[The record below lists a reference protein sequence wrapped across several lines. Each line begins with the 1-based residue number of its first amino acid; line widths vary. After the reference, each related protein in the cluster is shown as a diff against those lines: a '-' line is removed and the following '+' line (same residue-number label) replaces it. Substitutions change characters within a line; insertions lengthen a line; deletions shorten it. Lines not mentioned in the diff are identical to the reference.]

1 MPFSVTQ
8 QGSLLRIVFSGT
20 LTNRDL
26 ERGAERVAEIEDS
39 CAVIP
44 HRTADLRPVERL
56 EIDFDG
62 VLALANARRRRP
74 FQNPFKSAIIAPS
87 TPQYGFARMYQT
99 LNDHP
104 QMCIAIF
111 ENDERA
117 MEWLNLAS
125 VTPPEKPWQPARSW
139 ILK

>member
-1 MPFSVTQ
+1 MPCSVTQ
-8 QGSLLRIVFSGT
+8 QGSILRILFSGT
-20 LTNRDL
+20 LTSQDL

-56 EIDFDG
+56 EIDFEG

-74 FQNPFKSAIIAPS
+74 FQNRFKSAIIAPDM
-87 TPQYGFARMYQT
+87 PHYGFARMYQT

-111 ENDERA
+111 ENDARA
-117 MEWLNLAS
+117 VEWLNLAGVS
-125 VTPPEKPWQPARSW
+125 PPEKLWQPERSW